1 MGDNYIFFDGKT
13 PEDYVY
19 KVTEI
24 SKTSISLS
32 YEQKTQKN
40 SELDFGMTLYQAV
53 PNKFSKLEYIVQK
66 CSEIGFSKIVF
77 FSAERSQKLILSE
90 NKKERLKKIMQ
101 ESIEQCGRNRLCR
114 LEFPTSLS
122 IDQWNVINIVFHQE
136 LDDVSVPIKQLR
148 IQKGQNINIFVWP
161 EGGFSDD
168 EVSEFQKQD
177 FQKVYL
183 WERILRCETAWVVTG
198 FFLSQNY

>member
-1 MGDNYIFFDGKT
+1 MQRFYLSNTPLLLGDITLTDRDILHQLTRVLRCKIGDNYAFFDGKT

-19 KVTEI
+19 KVTEM

-40 SELDFGMTLYQAV
+40 SELDFEMTLYQAL

-122 IDQWNVINIVFHQE
+122 IDQ
-136 LDDVSVPIKQLR
+136 
-148 IQKGQNINIFVWP
+148 
-161 EGGFSDD
+161 
-168 EVSEFQKQD
+168 
-177 FQKVYL
+177 
-183 WERILRCETAWVVTG
+183 
-198 FFLSQNY
+198 